1 MKKYLAL
8 AFASGALLLSGCST
22 TSHVTKWEYKQLHSS
37 PVTDETLNKLGDEG
51 WEAIGVSEYDEDFTV
66 LLKRQK
72 VERLRVEAESESA
85 VPKIHIG
92 VPLSGIPA
100 PGDQPN

>member
-1 MKKYLAL
+1 M
-8 AFASGALLLSGCST
+8 
-22 TSHVTKWEYKQLHSS
+22 VKWEYQLERSGS
-37 PVTDETLNKLGDEG
+37 VEELKELTSRLNKLGDEG
-51 WEAIGVSEYDEDFTV
+51 WEAIGVSEYDQDFTV

-85 VPKIHIG
+85 PKIHIG
-92 VPLSGIPA
+92 VPLGGMPA

>member
-1 MKKYLAL
+1 M
-8 AFASGALLLSGCST
+8 T
-22 TSHVTKWEYKQLHSS
+22 VVKWEYQIERSGSIEGFKDLTSR
-37 PVTDETLNKLGDEG
+37 LNKLGDEG

-85 VPKIHIG
+85 GPKIHIG
-92 VPLSGIPA
+92 VPLGGIPA

>member
-1 MKKYLAL
+1 M
-8 AFASGALLLSGCST
+8 T
-22 TSHVTKWEYKQLHSS
+22 VVKWEYQIERSGSVEGFKALTSR
-37 PVTDETLNKLGDEG
+37 LNKLGDEG

-85 VPKIHIG
+85 APKIHIG
-92 VPLSGIPA
+92 VPPGGIPA